1 MKKDSLIKGTL
12 ILAAAA
18 IVARLLGVVQRVPLK
33 ALLGDYGM
41 ALYGIAYNIYFML
54 LIIATAGIPSALSKL
69 ISERADTGRAGEA
82 SSIYRAAMVF
92 ASVAGV
98 LTTAL
103 LIAVAPLY
111 ARMIDAPDATLAIQA
126 LAPALLLFPMIAIM
140 RGYFQG
146 MQFMTAGGLS
156 QIVEQILRVAG
167 AVLLAWLLLR
177 YGYGG
182 TAAVA
187 GASFGGVLG
196 AVGAFAVMLYYM
208 RRLRASSSPPGALP
222 AAAPH
227 DRDRQLSKRQAYK
240 LIFAYSVP
248 ITFAALAVPLINV
261 IDSSLVIPL
270 LKRAQGI
277 VDATVSLGIL
287 TGRAQSL
294 AGIPIILAIA
304 LSQSALPVISSA
316 FTRGDMDEASGKASQ
331 ALWVSIVAGLGI
343 VAAMLASV
351 GPVNALLFG
360 DTAGNAI
367 IVGMIA
373 ASMLQIVMMT
383 STSIL
388 TGMGGMKKAA
398 VHVYVGIAVK
408 LAAIWL
414 LAPLF
419 GMAGVIGSTMLC
431 FAVIAALN
439 MRVVRKGARLRVLG
453 RGWAGLLAAAGASVA
468 VGWLVGEALVRWLT
482 LDLAVV
488 NHLLHGGIRFGVAGL
503 TYGALLLLFKVVGKR
518 HIGWLPG
525 KVGRL
530 LGRLAR

>member
-18 IVARLLGVVQRVPLK
+18 IIARMLGVVQRVPLK

-41 ALYGIAYNIYFML
+41 ALYGIAYNIYFVL

-69 ISERADTGRAGEA
+69 ISERVDTGRAGEA
-82 SSIYRAAMVF
+82 ARIYRAAIVF
-92 ASVAGV
+92 AAAAGI
-98 LTTAL
+98 LMTAL

-156 QIVEQILRVAG
+156 QIVEQLLRVAG
-167 AVLLAWLLLR
+167 AVLLAWLLLL

-182 TAAVA
+182 TVAVA

-196 AVGAFAVMLYYM
+196 AVGAFGVMLYYV
-208 RRLRASSSPPGALP
+208 RRLRASSSPLALP
-222 AAAPH
+222 DAGASNK
-227 DRDRQLSKRQAYK
+227 QLSKRQAYR
-240 LIFAYSVP
+240 LIFAYSIP

-270 LKRAQGI
+270 LKNAQGL
-277 VDATVSLGIL
+277 VEATVSLGIL

-316 FTRGDMDEASGKASQ
+316 FTRGDMDEVNSRASQ
-331 ALWVSIVAGLGI
+331 AMWMSIVFGLGV

-360 DTAGNAI
+360 DTAGTVI
-367 IVGMIA
+367 IAGMIA

-388 TGMGGMKKAA
+388 TGLGGMKKAA
-398 VHVYVGIAVK
+398 IHVYVGIAIK

-414 LAPLF
+414 LAPLV
-419 GMAGVIGSTMLC
+419 GMGGVIGSTMLC
-431 FAVIAALN
+431 FAVIVVLN
-439 MRVVRKGARLRVLG
+439 MRAVRKDVRLRVLG
-453 RGWAGLLAAAGASVA
+453 RGWIWLLAAAVAAVA
-468 VGWLVGEALVRWLT
+468 VGLLVGEALARWLT
-482 LDLAVV
+482 LDIAVV
-488 NHLLHGGIRFGVAGL
+488 NHLLHGGIRFGLAGL

-525 KVGRL
+525 KLGRL
-530 LGRLAR
+530 LGKLAR